1 MTVYKLLH
9 TLTESWSNIA
19 STCGLRHGCG
29 SLVIIHRLKKYLGIH
44 TSLVTTKPLFGPSL
58 DWPNRV
64 DGIYDVTIARHQT
77 LRTHPQSTCLP
88 GVHQSINR
96 KPIRCYSLYT
106 EITHHQHIACHDCL
120 LSVWSSV
127 NNQLWKFKD
136 RLRNNPSFTSLT
148 NRQWCVAYWS
158 IFNII

>member
-64 DGIYDVTIARHQT
+64 DGIYDVTIARQWHQT
-77 LRTHPQSTCLP
+77 LRTHPHACLAYIS
-88 GVHQSINR
+88 QSIASQSDATHCTQRSPTTSTSHATTACCQFDHQLIISYGNS
-96 KPIRCYSLYT
+96 KIGYEIIRVS
-106 EITHHQHIACHDCL
+106 H
-120 LSVWSSV
+120 
-127 NNQLWKFKD
+127 
-136 RLRNNPSFTSLT
+136 P
-148 NRQWCVAYWS
+148 
-158 IFNII
+158 